1 MIRQRYSLVALLVM
15 VALTSA
21 CGKDSPTAP
30 TPAPAPANAPPT
42 IAAMAV
48 SQSAYRTARLTA
60 TTGDSDGRVATATV
74 DWGNGST
81 SDVSSSAAN
90 ITVTHRYNRAQSY
103 TVTLRVFDDDGA
115 STQQSRSVTIRV
127 PPESCVGIKIVEVC
141 AQSTADFQ
149 NLEVAVRAGDIAL
162 AKAMISEGNPSIA
175 LPLLLGFGRLTL
187 AHNFTT
193 GRLTIS
199 GEVCP
204 IPFLV
209 CEPVGSVPIQF

>member
-1 MIRQRYSLVALLVM
+1 MVRQRCSPVALLVM

-30 TPAPAPANAPPT
+30 TPTAANVAPT
-42 IAAMAV
+42 IATMAV

-60 TTGDSDGRVATATV
+60 TTSDSDGRVVTAMV

-90 ITVTHRYNRAQSY
+90 INVTHRYNRAQSY
-103 TVTLRVFDDDGA
+103 TVTLRVVDDAGA
-115 STQQSRSVTIRV
+115 STEQSRSVTITV
-127 PPESCVGIKIVEVC
+127 PEEACVGIKVVEVC
-141 AQSTADFQ
+141 AQSTADFR
-149 NLEVAVRAGDIAL
+149 NLQVAVRAGSVAL
-162 AKAMISEGNPSIA
+162 ASATISEGNPSIA

>member
-1 MIRQRYSLVALLVM
+1 MVRQTCSPVALLVM
-15 VALTSA
+15 VALASA

-30 TPAPAPANAPPT
+30 TPPPAPANTPPT
-42 IAAMAV
+42 IGTMAV

-60 TTGDSDGRVATATV
+60 TTADSDGRVVTATV
-74 DWGNGST
+74 DWGDGST
-81 SDVSSSAAN
+81 SNVSSSAAN

-103 TVTLRVFDDDGA
+103 TVTLRAVDDDGA
-115 STQQSRSVTIRV
+115 STEQSRSVMITV
-127 PPESCVGIKIVEVC
+127 PPEACVGIKVVEVC

-149 NLEVAVRAGDIAL
+149 NLNVAVRAGDVSL
-162 AKAMISEGNPSIA
+162 ARATVSEGNPSIA
-175 LPLLLGFGRLTL
+175 LPLLFGFGRLTL
-187 AHNFTT
+187 AHNFTN